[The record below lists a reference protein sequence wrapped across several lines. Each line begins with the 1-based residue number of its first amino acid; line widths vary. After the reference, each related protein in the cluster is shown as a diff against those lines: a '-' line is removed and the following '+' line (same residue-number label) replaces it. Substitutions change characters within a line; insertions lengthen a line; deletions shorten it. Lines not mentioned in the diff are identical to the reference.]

1 MGRMDTKDI
10 FKQAFSQL
18 GGNYSCP
25 DHETAFNDVLERA
38 KNMKKDDNVRQMQF
52 TEITPEYIEPKK
64 SHKAISVVAGIA
76 GAAAVL
82 TGAVFGLNWLNEHGG
97 LKEGGIESINGAGYH
112 EDITTPLSADMRENV
127 DNANILATFVYDDF
141 TVNITGYD
149 FDGIS
154 LKVYYDTIFPDD
166 CTLSSGERIASVLP
180 IIKFAEENS
189 SEGYG
194 ELISETE
201 NTQSC
206 IFRET
211 LEEYTES
218 LKVDFKPNKQGY
230 AGSGGYP
237 YTVYADHKKPEPIEI
252 DAVGKAVNG
261 VVPMDE
267 TIELDGVKVH
277 FTGYEFDSV
286 SVKFYYDI
294 KNNENGYRNS
304 VRPINIGS
312 KTFVPGHAGSL
323 HDNSDLDDVLHCY
336 AVFAVE
342 GEPQTVRIPFGY
354 AVFPEDFP
362 AEPRTEEDELFAV
375 VLHFDEESALRT
387 FWGRNIAIDENGG
400 RVKLRDGFITPTHI
414 MVSVENSFGVPDD
427 QIEKLTAAVKMK
439 DGTRLVPHLD
449 SFIVDPDSDTRWLI
463 YEFDEPIDISEVEE
477 GSFHNFYFYG
487 EDWEETKRMID
498 NYEKIRDI
506 ESSPLYTP
514 ADEWFDCDGKRVHVT
529 GYAFDTVN
537 LRIRYET
544 CYDYSVKGL
553 DAYYNVPNRFPN
565 GSASVFGGEIH
576 EERADEGIVEMLVT
590 CIADEPTD
598 TLEVP
603 FGDSYFTVSYN
614 SVIPRIEREI
624 NKEVS
629 GSVNYRFD
637 RFVLTPYSLSIIV
650 TDGPTDYAT
659 DEGVEFTHAVSDFE
673 IAINLADGSTRKMR
687 GLGDEP
693 SGIAMPDG
701 KAYKFYQFLDPIDI
715 NDVVT
720 ITVNGCEIYNC
731 ERALEIGKEFALAD
745 GSKGIVN
752 SVQYDGHVC
761 KAEMELRSTDPE
773 YYEHKSYKSKD
784 DPSYSIFLG
793 AHSTITKECGSGK
806 IEITSDENGS
816 VIKYTS
822 FFVPLDKDDT
832 LKLYIGDLTD
842 HVERRAGYV
851 EVPLT
856 IPRHDPIKIVTEND
870 EFGRWEITLSPM
882 GFVIEK
888 DGSDFF
894 LDPKNTDCIV
904 VFTDGREETHTM
916 LSTGHY
922 DKYSSYEYTFGVFD
936 APLDLDNIQSVSL
949 YGQTIVLGETSD

>member
-1 MGRMDTKDI
+1 MDYKMF
-10 FKQAFSQL
+10 FKKAFSDIRKEH
-18 GGNYSCP
+18 SCP
-25 DHETAFNDVLERA
+25 DDETVVNNILERA
-38 KNMKKDDNVRQMQF
+38 KTMNNNNENERTYNTQAYEVQP
-52 TEITPEYIEPKK
+52 TPTKG
-64 SHKAISVVAGIA
+64 HKALSVVAGIA
-76 GAAAVL
+76 GTAAVL

-97 LKEGGIESINGAGYH
+97 LKEGGIESSNGAGYH
-112 EDITTPLSADMRENV
+112 EDMTEPAQSEAAVTEN
-127 DNANILATFVYDDF
+127 AI
-141 TVNITGYD
+141 
-149 FDGIS
+149 
-154 LKVYYDTIFPDD
+154 
-166 CTLSSGERIASVLP
+166 IASEDVRD
-180 IIKFAEENS
+180 K
-189 SEGYG
+189 
-194 ELISETE
+194 
-201 NTQSC
+201 
-206 IFRET
+206 
-211 LEEYTES
+211 
-218 LKVDFKPNKQGY
+218 
-230 AGSGGYP
+230 
-237 YTVYADHKKPEPIEI
+237 IEI

-267 TIELDGVKVH
+267 TIELDDVTVH
-277 FTGYEFDSV
+277 FTGYEFDSKYA
-286 SVKFYYDI
+286 KFYYDLI
-294 KNNENGYRNS
+294 YSDKDSIPLNGLS
-304 VRPINIGS
+304 VRPMGINGIVFCGS
-312 KTFVPGHAGSL
+312 AGDNDYDAAAIHCHATIAVDGTPNSL
-323 HDNSDLDDVLHCY
+323 RVSFGRDLTDLTDRSYTADDE
-336 AVFAVE
+336 VFAV
-342 GEPQTVRIPFGY
+342 TV
-354 AVFPEDFP
+354 
-362 AEPRTEEDELFAV
+362 
-375 VLHFDEESALRT
+375 HFDDESALRT
-387 FWGRNIAIDENGG
+387 FWGRNIAVDEEGG
-400 RVKLRDGFITPTHI
+400 KVKFRDGFITPTHI
-414 MVSVENSFGVPDD
+414 MVSVENSFGVPDN

-439 DGTRLVPHLD
+439 DGTRLAPHRS
-449 SFIVDPDSDTRWLI
+449 SFIVDTDSDTRWLI
-463 YEFDEPIDISEVEE
+463 YNFDEPIDINDVEE

-487 EDWEETKRMID
+487 EDWEETKKMLD
-498 NYEKIRDI
+498 NYEKLRDI

-544 CYDYSVKGL
+544 CYDEPIKKTSSA
-553 DAYYNVPNRFPN
+553 AYFYQITNEFPDN
-565 GSASVFGGEIH
+565 SAGCSSADISYD
-576 EERADEGIVEMLVT
+576 RAEEGIVETVQNIYAT
-590 CIADEPTD
+590 EPVD
-598 TLEVP
+598 SLEVP
-603 FGDSYFTVSYN
+603 FGDSFFSVSYN
-614 SVIPRIEREI
+614 SNIPKIEREI

-629 GSVNYRFD
+629 GSAYYRFD
-637 RFVLTPYSLSIIV
+637 RFVLTPYSLSFIV
-650 TDGPTDYAT
+650 TDGPTGNTEEERIYSRT
-659 DEGVEFTHAVSDFE
+659 VSDFE
-673 IAINLADGSTRKMR
+673 VAINLADGSTRKMQ

-720 ITVNGCEIYNC
+720 ITVNGWEIYNC
-731 ERALEIGKEFALAD
+731 ERALELGKEFALAD

-773 YYEHKSYKSKD
+773 YYEHKSYNSKD
-784 DPSYSIFLG
+784 DPSYSIFLSP
-793 AHSTITKECGSGK
+793 HSTMTKECGSGK

-856 IPRHDPIKIVTEND
+856 VPRHDPIKTVTEND

-894 LDPKNTDCIV
+894 LDPKNTDCTV
-904 VFTDGREETHTM
+904 VLTDGREEAHTM

>member
-1 MGRMDTKDI
+1 
-10 FKQAFSQL
+10 
-18 GGNYSCP
+18 
-25 DHETAFNDVLERA
+25 
-38 KNMKKDDNVRQMQF
+38 
-52 TEITPEYIEPKK
+52 EPVQ
-64 SHKAISVVAGIA
+64 SE
-76 GAAAVL
+76 AAV
-82 TGAVFGLNWLNEHGG
+82 TG
-97 LKEGGIESINGAGYH
+97 
-112 EDITTPLSADMRENV
+112 
-127 DNANILATFVYDDF
+127 NAI
-141 TVNITGYD
+141 
-149 FDGIS
+149 
-154 LKVYYDTIFPDD
+154 
-166 CTLSSGERIASVLP
+166 IASEDVRD
-180 IIKFAEENS
+180 K
-189 SEGYG
+189 
-194 ELISETE
+194 
-201 NTQSC
+201 
-206 IFRET
+206 
-211 LEEYTES
+211 
-218 LKVDFKPNKQGY
+218 
-230 AGSGGYP
+230 
-237 YTVYADHKKPEPIEI
+237 IEI

-261 VVPMDE
+261 IVPMDE
-267 TIELDGVKVH
+267 TVEFDGMTVH
-277 FTGYEFDSV
+277 FTGYEFDSEYA
-286 SVKFYYDI
+286 KFYYDLI
-294 KNNENGYRNS
+294 YPDKDSIPLNGLS
-304 VRPINIGS
+304 VRPMGINGIVFCGS
-312 KTFVPGHAGSL
+312 AGDNDYDAAAIHCHATIAVDGTPNSL
-323 HDNSDLDDVLHCY
+323 RVSFGRDLTDLTDRSYTADDE
-336 AVFAVE
+336 VFAV
-342 GEPQTVRIPFGY
+342 TV
-354 AVFPEDFP
+354 
-362 AEPRTEEDELFAV
+362 
-375 VLHFDEESALRT
+375 HFDKDSALRT
-387 FWGRNIAIDENGG
+387 FWGKNIAVDEEGEK
-400 RVKLRDGFITPTHI
+400 VKFRDGFITPTHI
-414 MVSVENSFGVPDD
+414 MVSVENSYGLSDEIV
-427 QIEKLTAAVKMK
+427 EKLPAAVRMK
-439 DGTRLVPHLD
+439 DGTRLVPHRS
-449 SFIVDPDSDTRWLI
+449 SFIVDTDSDTRWLI

-487 EDWEETKRMID
+487 EDWEETKRIID
-498 NYEKIRDI
+498 NYDKLRDI

-514 ADEWFDCDGKRVHVT
+514 ADEWFDCDGKHVHVT

-544 CYDYSVKGL
+544 CYDEPIKKTSSA
-553 DAYYNVPNRFPN
+553 AYFYQITNVFPDN
-565 GSASVFGGEIH
+565 SAGCSSADISYD
-576 EERADEGIVEMLVT
+576 RAEEGIVETLQNIYAT
-590 CIADEPTD
+590 EPVD
-598 TLEVP
+598 SLEVP
-603 FGDSYFTVSYN
+603 FGDSFFSVSYN
-614 SVIPRIEREI
+614 SNIPKIEREI

-637 RFVLTPYSLSIIV
+637 RFVLTPYSLSFIV
-650 TDGPTDYAT
+650 TDGPTDYST
-659 DEGVEFTHAVSDFE
+659 EEGVAFSHAVSNFE
-673 IAINLADGSTRKMR
+673 VSINFADGSTKEMR
-687 GLGDEP
+687 GLVDEP
-693 SGIAMPDG
+693 SGIAMPEG

-715 NDVVT
+715 NDVVS

-856 IPRHDPIKIVTEND
+856 VPRHDPIKTVTEND

-894 LDPKNTDCIV
+894 LDPKNTDCTV
-904 VFTDGREETHTM
+904 VLTDGREEAHTM

>member
-1 MGRMDTKDI
+1 MDYRDFFDKAVSEAFDKYTFSDTEQTMKRIRERTKSM
-10 FKQAFSQL
+10 K
-18 GGNYSCP
+18 
-25 DHETAFNDVLERA
+25 
-38 KNMKKDDNVRQMQF
+38 KKDDKLRQIKF
-52 TEITPEYIEPKK
+52 TEVSADYTEPKK
-64 SHKAISVVAGIA
+64 SAKVLHAVAGVA

-82 TGAVFGLNWLNEHGG
+82 AGAVFGLNWLNEHGG
-97 LKEGGIESINGAGYH
+97 LKEGGIESSNGAGYH
-112 EDITTPLSADMRENV
+112 EDMTEPVQSEAAVTG
-127 DNANILATFVYDDF
+127 NAI
-141 TVNITGYD
+141 
-149 FDGIS
+149 
-154 LKVYYDTIFPDD
+154 
-166 CTLSSGERIASVLP
+166 IASEDVRD
-180 IIKFAEENS
+180 K
-189 SEGYG
+189 
-194 ELISETE
+194 
-201 NTQSC
+201 
-206 IFRET
+206 
-211 LEEYTES
+211 
-218 LKVDFKPNKQGY
+218 
-230 AGSGGYP
+230 
-237 YTVYADHKKPEPIEI
+237 IEI

-261 VVPMDE
+261 IVPMDE
-267 TIELDGVKVH
+267 TVEFDGMTVH
-277 FTGYEFDSV
+277 FTGYEFDSEYA
-286 SVKFYYDI
+286 KFYYDLI
-294 KNNENGYRNS
+294 YPDKDSIPLNGLS
-304 VRPINIGS
+304 VRPMGINGIVFCGS
-312 KTFVPGHAGSL
+312 AGDNDYDAAAIHCHATIAVDGTPNSL
-323 HDNSDLDDVLHCY
+323 RVSFGRDLTDLTDRSYTADDE
-336 AVFAVE
+336 VFAV
-342 GEPQTVRIPFGY
+342 TV
-354 AVFPEDFP
+354 
-362 AEPRTEEDELFAV
+362 
-375 VLHFDEESALRT
+375 HFDKDSALRT
-387 FWGRNIAIDENGG
+387 FWGKNIAVDEEGEK
-400 RVKLRDGFITPTHI
+400 VKFRDGFITPTHI
-414 MVSVENSFGVPDD
+414 MVSVENSYGLSDEIV
-427 QIEKLTAAVKMK
+427 EKLPAAVRMK
-439 DGTRLVPHLD
+439 DGTRLVPHRS
-449 SFIVDPDSDTRWLI
+449 SFIVDTDSDTRWLI

-487 EDWEETKRMID
+487 EDWEETKRIID
-498 NYEKIRDI
+498 NYDKLRDI

-514 ADEWFDCDGKRVHVT
+514 ADEWFDCDGKHVHVT

-544 CYDYSVKGL
+544 CYDEPIKKTSSA
-553 DAYYNVPNRFPN
+553 AYFYQITNVFPDN
-565 GSASVFGGEIH
+565 SAGCSSADISYD
-576 EERADEGIVEMLVT
+576 RAEEGIVETLQNIYAT
-590 CIADEPTD
+590 EPVD
-598 TLEVP
+598 SLEVP
-603 FGDSYFTVSYN
+603 FGDSFFSVSYN
-614 SVIPRIEREI
+614 SNIPKIEREI

-637 RFVLTPYSLSIIV
+637 RFVLTPYSLSFIV
-650 TDGPTDYAT
+650 TDGPTDYST
-659 DEGVEFTHAVSDFE
+659 EEGVAFSHAVSNFE
-673 IAINLADGSTRKMR
+673 VSINFADGSTKEMR
-687 GLGDEP
+687 GLVDEP
-693 SGIAMPDG
+693 SGIAMPEG

-715 NDVVT
+715 NDVVS

-856 IPRHDPIKIVTEND
+856 VPRHDPIKTVTEND

-894 LDPKNTDCIV
+894 LDPKNTDCTV
-904 VFTDGREETHTM
+904 VLTDGREEAHTM